1 MGLGPVSTQSN
12 RRAVPLNKFTGTVG
26 DDSKA
31 AFSSSEDL
39 LHSPPSCSPKCQ
51 SWGSSPGAGLQ
62 SPCSNCSPTRSP
74 AVWVVPKTRIS
85 VIFNV
90 CPKWETPDFSPTSFL
105 QNFTHRFW
113 AFILNPFSEL
123 FPLFFWGG
131 KRSLSPRL
139 SPSTCK
145 GCSRDTPHTHTHSS
159 IPAALPLMS
168 AWTKCSVQI
177 FRKYWNG
184 TFQSSRPFL
193 AHTLPSP

>member
-39 LHSPPSCSPKCQ
+39 PHSPPSCSPKCQ

-145 GCSRDTPHTHTHSS
+145 GCSRDTPPHTHT
-159 IPAALPLMS
+159 AQYLQL
-168 AWTKCSVQI
+168 C
-177 FRKYWNG
+177 
-184 TFQSSRPFL
+184 L
-193 AHTLPSP
+193 